1 VSVINGLTNTVTSS
15 VYVGTSVYGVAVNP
29 STNTVYVTSR
39 FYNGSVSVINGST
52 NTVTSFGAG
61 NNPYGVAVN
70 PSTNTVYIANFGNN
84 TVSVINGSTNTV
96 TSTVSV
102 GNNPYGVAVNPSTNT
117 VYVTNQSGSSMSV
130 IDGSTNRVTATVTVG
145 SGPDGVAVNPSTNTV
160 YVANSGGNS
169 VSVINGSTNTVTS
182 TVSVG
187 SGPVGVAVNPSTN
200 TVYVANSGG
209 NSVSVING
217 STNTVTSTVPVGS
230 GDYGVAVNPAT
241 NTVSVANFNGNSVS
255 VINGA
260 TLPQAPSISS
270 SSSGNGSVSLAW
282 SAPSAGDG
290 QIASY
295 SVAVA
300 PPSDPAI
307 TTSVPASQLSATI
320 TGLKN
325 GTTYSVIVTAVSSLG
340 AGSPSSPASLTPT
353 AVLPGTPTISSSS
366 AANGSVSLAWTTP
379 SAGDAP
385 IFFYKLV
392 ATSGSNTSTALYDAS
407 TNSATLS
414 GLTNGMAYS
423 LTVTAISSLGAGSS
437 SSPVSLTP
445 RTLSSAPRSPTA
457 TAGTKKVTL
466 IWKLP
471 ESNGGST
478 ITGYWIYEGTSAGH
492 ESAKPMNANLVTSLT
507 YSASSLTKGTKY
519 YFVIRAV
526 NAAGNSTASVEVSAT
541 AR

>member
-1 VSVINGLTNTVTSS
+1 
-15 VYVGTSVYGVAVNP
+15 
-29 STNTVYVTSR
+29 
-39 FYNGSVSVINGST
+39 
-52 NTVTSFGAG
+52 
-61 NNPYGVAVN
+61 
-70 PSTNTVYIANFGNN
+70 
-84 TVSVINGSTNTV
+84 
-96 TSTVSV
+96 
-102 GNNPYGVAVNPSTNT
+102 
-117 VYVTNQSGSSMSV
+117 M
-130 IDGSTNRVTATVTVG
+130 
-145 SGPDGVAVNPSTNTV
+145 
-160 YVANSGGNS
+160 
-169 VSVINGSTNTVTS
+169 
-182 TVSVG
+182 
-187 SGPVGVAVNPSTN
+187 
-200 TVYVANSGG
+200 
-209 NSVSVING
+209 SVING